1 MEYYSNDLVTLYH
14 GDCTGELLPLL
25 GECDVLI
32 TDPPYGIDFHTNFTT
47 ARKRLPKT
55 RGGENRIAG
64 DRDTVARDTILDA
77 WGGKPA
83 LVFGSWKAPK
93 PRGVKTTIQWCK
105 TNIGAGGGDLRCPW
119 GSVVEEIYVLGG
131 GFVGKRGPNFILHNG
146 MPSSSKR
153 LRPGHPTPKPVSLIE
168 HLLDYVPED
177 WVVCDPFAGSGA
189 VLRACQNRG
198 RRCVGI
204 ELVGEYCE
212 LAKSLLIDPKEFL

>member
-64 DRDTVARDTILDA
+64 DLDTVARDTILDA

-93 PRGVKTTIQWCK
+93 PRG
-105 TNIGAGGGDLRCPW
+105 GEGHY
-119 GSVVEEIYVLGG
+119 SVV
-131 GFVGKRGPNFILHNG
+131 
-146 MPSSSKR
+146 
-153 LRPGHPTPKPVSLIE
+153 
-168 HLLDYVPED
+168 
-177 WVVCDPFAGSGA
+177 
-189 VLRACQNRG
+189 QN
-198 RRCVGI
+198 
-204 ELVGEYCE
+204 
-212 LAKSLLIDPKEFL
+212 

>member
-1 MEYYSNDLVTLYH
+1 MILEYYGNDLVTLYH

-32 TDPPYGIDFHTNFTT
+32 TDPPPTESTST
-47 ARKRLPKT
+47 QTSPPPESAC
-55 RGGENRIAG
+55 
-64 DRDTVARDTILDA
+64 
-77 WGGKPA
+77 
-83 LVFGSWKAPK
+83 PK
-93 PRGVKTTIQWCK
+93 PKGVKTTIQWCK
-105 TNIGAGGGDLRCPW
+105 TNVGAGGGDLRCPW

-131 GFVGKRGPNFILHNG
+131 GFVGRRGPNFILHNG
-146 MPSSSKR
+146 VPSSSKR
-153 LRPGHPTPKPVSLIE
+153 LRPSHPTPKPVSLIE

>member
-32 TDPPYGIDFHTNFTT
+32 TDPPTESTSTPTSPPPESACPKPAGART
-47 ARKRLPKT
+47 ASRGTWTLWRVTQSWT
-55 RGGENRIAG
+55 RGAG
-64 DRDTVARDTILDA
+64 RPPWFSAA
-77 WGGKPA
+77 GKP
-83 LVFGSWKAPK
+83 LSRG
-93 PRGVKTTIQWCK
+93 GVKTTVQWCK
-105 TNIGAGGGDLRCPW
+105 TNVGAGGGDLRCPW

-153 LRPGHPTPKPVSLIE
+153 LRPSRPTPKPVSLIE

-212 LAKSLLIDPKEFL
+212 LVKSLLIDPKEFL

>member
-55 RGGENRIAG
+55 RGGENR
-64 DRDTVARDTILDA
+64 
-77 WGGKPA
+77 
-83 LVFGSWKAPK
+83 
-93 PRGVKTTIQWCK
+93 
-105 TNIGAGGGDLRCPW
+105 
-119 GSVVEEIYVLGG
+119 
-131 GFVGKRGPNFILHNG
+131 
-146 MPSSSKR
+146 
-153 LRPGHPTPKPVSLIE
+153 
-168 HLLDYVPED
+168 
-177 WVVCDPFAGSGA
+177 
-189 VLRACQNRG
+189 G
-198 RRCVGI
+198 RQCVGI